1 MLAGRYGNG
10 EERKRRLGARYAEVQ
25 KRVNEL
31 IAGKAPAPSS
41 PNLDA
46 LANAVLRGEY
56 GNGDERRRRL
66 GHLYQPVQDLV
77 NRKLGIR

>member
-1 MLAGRYGNG
+1 M
-10 EERKRRLGARYAEVQ
+10 
-25 KRVNEL
+25 NEL
-31 IAGKAPAPSS
+31 IAGKAPAPAA
-41 PNLDA
+41 PDLDA

-56 GNGDERRRRL
+56 GNGEERRRRL